1 MKGKVDAYVL
11 WPLTK
16 SFQNWIVD
24 RSTAGDFTVYAWNI
38 FNGGQKIY
46 QNFLWICWFFFL
58 ISYSGVEIS
67 ITGITIIIELP
78 SHVCFRHQF
87 PPQVLK
93 KCHVW
98 HNHQLWRSTRQNLN
112 YCYWHHNG
120 AKHLQIFFQMRS
132 TCYFV
137 HQIDIINNKARNNRI
152 NAKYHQMAFRSVP
165 TNPYLEFLVKQ
176 NRCKFRGL
184 PAQYECCYYSQ

>member
-1 MKGKVDAYVL
+1 MTFDQKFPKL
-11 WPLTK
+11 NSRP
-16 SFQNWIVD
+16 
-24 RSTAGDFTVYAWNI
+24 VYCWRLYSICLKYLRRRPKNI
-38 FNGGQKIY
+38 SKLSLNLFI
-46 QNFLWICWFFFL
+46 FFL

-120 AKHLQIFFQMRS
+120 AKYLQIFFFQMRS

-152 NAKYHQMAFRSVP
+152 NAKYCQIAFRSVP
-165 TNPYLEFLVKQ
+165 TNPYLESLVKQ
-176 NRCKFRGL
+176 KL
-184 PAQYECCYYSQ
+184 MQI